1 MGLLLGM
8 KSSDFTV
15 SPLLLLRMTSAPVWM
30 CLVMLICMLKDREM
44 VDFILLSHH
53 VLVIYSSPSGCTV
66 FQVRLGHFV
75 SPSLVVG
82 DAQEAR
88 DLGPW
93 CKAEQNEAAQGS
105 RNCPQLFLP
114 SFALSSLYTAPRGS
128 DGPCL
133 PALVTPVAS
142 SLIIHSVSS

>member
-8 KSSDFTV
+8 KVSDFTV
-15 SPLLLLRMTSAPVWM
+15 SPLLLLRMTSAPVWVCSM
-30 CLVMLICMLKDREM
+30 MLICMLKDGEM

-53 VLVIYSSPSGCTV
+53 VLVIYSSLSGCTV

-75 SPSLVVG
+75 PPSLVVG

-93 CKAEQNEAAQGS
+93 CKAEQNEAARALGTVPS
-105 RNCPQLFLP
+105 SSCSHLP
-114 SFALSSLYTAPRGS
+114 SALFTLLPGEVTAS
-128 DGPCL
+128 AVL
-133 PALVTPVAS
+133 
-142 SLIIHSVSS
+142 H